1 MSESKLEIQVL
12 ARNLAKEALKQ
23 AQDDLKG
30 VGEAAKKSGEEGE
43 KGSKKFGMS
52 LTELKSGIDL
62 AVGGL
67 RTMAEVGKQAFEF
80 AQQGAVVNQT
90 TASFQNM
97 GVSLDELRAAAR
109 GTADDMTLMSSTLT
123 LMAGAGPEM
132 QAALGEAAPQL
143 LKMAKAANKLNPT
156 LGDTTFLYQSIAT
169 AAKRQSAQIAD
180 NLGIVVKQGA
190 AYDAYAKKVGKAVT
204 ELTAEEQQ
212 LAFLNELLKSG
223 NVLLEQAGNSTESAV
238 DGYAR
243 LTTEVG
249 NATAKLQAAADEG
262 LNPFINRAAAFISV
276 SQKAGINLW
285 SLSGGLQFAKSL
297 LDDSIVTLDENTSA
311 LTAQE
316 TALKR
321 AELTAQAYAAAYTPV
336 LEVTGNSADTFNQY
350 SQALASSEAAA
361 NTAAFAAAT
370 LAQKQREAADAAA
383 DAKSDFLDL
392 ASALG
397 EMTMAQVAQSQID
410 ALKNAVEAGT
420 LSKERYADAQE
431 RILTQFG
438 LLTPAEAAAQAK
450 LDALTQSF
458 INGTISK
465 EAWAFQSMQI
475 KNSLDNLIP
484 VTAEYGSTAI
494 QVAAAEQAATD
505 ATLGTI
511 GAMDQAQQSTFNG
524 AESLG
529 VYRDVARDAA
539 VAEIE
544 NAQAAAAMA
553 EKNVIAKQG
562 FDEMAAQMAAAQG
575 TLYSTSSG
583 LMSVSSA
590 AGLASGEVETLRQK
604 IAMLKDKTV
613 RVTYETI
620 GTQEGNYTNAQA
632 AAAVAESKKNAG
644 YALGGIVPKAGM
656 YPVGERGPEM
666 VALPGGARVFS
677 AQDTRRM
684 QQQSGGVVVHAPVT
698 IQATINSMLDV
709 AVIAEQVSREI
720 GRRVQQYRG

>member
-1 MSESKLEIQVL
+1 MPDSKLEIQVL
-12 ARNLAKEALKQ
+12 ARNLAKDALKQ
-23 AQDDLKG
+23 AQEDLKG

-52 LTELKSGIDL
+52 LTELKSGIDM

-67 RTMAEVGKQAFEF
+67 KTLAAAGQAAFDFAE
-80 AQQGAVVNQT
+80 QGAIVNQT
-90 TASFQNM
+90 TASFQGM
-97 GVSLDELRAAAR
+97 GVSLRDLQTAAR
-109 GTADDMTLMSSTLT
+109 GTVDDMTLMSSTMT
-123 LMAGAGPEM
+123 LMAGAGPQM
-132 QAALGEAAPQL
+132 QAALAEASPKL
-143 LKMAKAANKLNPT
+143 LEMAKASNKLNPR
-156 LGDTTFLYQSIAT
+156 LGDTTFLYESIAT

-190 AYDAYAKKVGKAVT
+190 AYEAYAQKVGKSVT
-204 ELTAEEQQ
+204 ELTSEEQQ

-223 NVLLEQAGNSTESAV
+223 NILLEQAGNSTKSAV

-243 LTTEVG
+243 LKTEVS

-276 SQKAGINLW
+276 SQKAGVNMW
-285 SLSGGLQFAKSL
+285 SLGGGIQFVKSM
-297 LDDSIVTLDENTSA
+297 LDDSIVGLDQNTSA

-316 TALKR
+316 TAQKR
-321 AELTAQAYAAAYTPV
+321 AELTAQAYAAAYGKVKT
-336 LEVTGNSADTFNQY
+336 ETYTSRDAFNQY
-350 SQALASSEAAA
+350 NQALATAEASANRAAYAAA
-361 NTAAFAAAT
+361 L
-370 LAQKQREAADAAA
+370 LAEKQRAAADAAA
-383 DAKSDFLDL
+383 DAKSSFLDV

-397 EMTMAQVAQSQID
+397 EMTMAQVAQGQIE
-410 ALKNAVEAGT
+410 ALKKAVEDGT
-420 LSKERYADAQE
+420 LSKERYAAAQE
-431 RILTQFG
+431 RILMQFG
-438 LLTPAEAAAQAK
+438 LLTPAEAAAQTQ

-484 VTAEYGSTAI
+484 VTAAYGSTAI
-494 QVAAAEQAATD
+494 QAAAAEQAVAD
-505 ATLGTI
+505 ATLGTV
-511 GAMDQAQQSTFNG
+511 GALAQSQQSTFNS

-539 VAEIE
+539 VAEVQ
-544 NAQAAAAMA
+544 NAQAATAMA
-553 EKNVIAKQG
+553 EKNAIAKQG
-562 FDEMAAQMAAAQG
+562 FDEMAAQMEASQG
-575 TLYSTSSG
+575 TLYRTSSG
-583 LMSVSSA
+583 LGSVSSA
-590 AGLASGEVETLRQK
+590 AATASGEVETLRQK
-604 IAMLKDKTV
+604 IAMLEDKTV

-632 AAAVAESKKNAG
+632 ADAVAQSKKNAG
-644 YALGGIVPKAGM
+644 YAAGGIVPKAGM

-666 VALPGGARVFS
+666 VALPGGARVFN

-684 QQQSGGVVVHAPVT
+684 QQGGGVVVHAPVT

-709 AVIAEQVSREI
+709 AVIADQVSREI
-720 GRRVQQYRG
+720 GRRVRQYTS